1 MSPPSEPQQNGGA
14 VTPQLQDTVAK
25 DQDDN
30 REYNR
35 VTSTIVQLY
44 TGHGPVWDFDSM
56 ITFIKNIVS
65 RYNDYSVM
73 YCFKMSE

>member
-1 MSPPSEPQQNGGA
+1 MAPPSEPQQNGAA
-14 VTPQLQDTVAK
+14 VTPQLQDMVAK

-44 TGHGPVWDFDSM
+44 TGDMG
-56 ITFIKNIVS
+56 
-65 RYNDYSVM
+65 RYESLTIR
-73 YCFKMSE
+73 